1 MIKHIF
7 LWSNPSLVNFMVN
20 REKQMKLIIDQYI
33 KAYNEFDIENMLKN
47 VHRDVEFKNIAN
59 NEINVHIYGKEILK
73 TQAEDSTKL
82 LKKRE
87 MKITKQ
93 FINGDTVENDITFK
107 AVLNVDIPDG
117 PNSGELVK
125 LKGRSIF
132 KFKSGKII
140 SIEDIS

>member
-1 MIKHIF
+1 
-7 LWSNPSLVNFMVN
+7 LVNFMVN

>member
-1 MIKHIF
+1 M
-7 LWSNPSLVNFMVN
+7 VNFMVN

>member
-1 MIKHIF
+1 
-7 LWSNPSLVNFMVN
+7 MVN

-59 NEINVHIYGKEILK
+59 SEINVHIHGKEILRS
-73 TQAEDSTKL
+73 QAEDSTKL

-87 MKITKQ
+87 MKITNQ
-93 FINGDTVENDITFK
+93 VINRDTVENDIAFK

-132 KFKSGKII
+132 KFKNGKII